1 MNCKQTGFI
10 LLKINLKEL
19 SPRRQTFCVPDH
31 LVPETLLQ
39 EPSAP
44 PLHLP
49 VQVVAPPGEHL
60 LLVGPA
66 LHPAVQGEEGH
77 LVMVKGGSSPPA
89 QG

>member
-10 LLKINLKEL
+10 LLKTNLKEL
-19 SPRRQTFCVPDH
+19 SPRRQTFCVIDH
-31 LVPETLLQ
+31 LVPETFLQ

-49 VQVVAPPGEHL
+49 VQVVTPPGEHL